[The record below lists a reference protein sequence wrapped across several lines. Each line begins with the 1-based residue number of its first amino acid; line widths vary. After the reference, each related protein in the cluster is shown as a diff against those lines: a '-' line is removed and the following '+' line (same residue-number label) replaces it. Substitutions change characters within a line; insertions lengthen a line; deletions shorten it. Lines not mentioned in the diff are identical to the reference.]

1 MPELLPHDHNDL
13 CSPEHFCGL
22 AEPDQE
28 AVLISVS
35 QVLFSTGQTNSQK
48 QAMIAQLNKIKG
60 SDLPISGGVR
70 REIEGILDQ
79 WGCPF

>member
-35 QVLFSTGQTNSQK
+35 QVLFSTGQPNSQK
-48 QAMIAQLNKIKG
+48 EAMVSQLNKIQC
-60 SDLPISGGVR
+60 SDLPISGSVLH
-70 REIEGILDQ
+70 EIEGILDQ
-79 WGCPF
+79 WRCPI